1 MTPPRAPVPRLAGA
15 LAGICLL
22 GGCATL
28 ASGPTGSVS
37 DDALRGRIPAPDGAR
52 RTSVVRV
59 VDGDT
64 VVLSGLGSSRLIG
77 VDTPEVYGGAE
88 CFGREAS
95 AFARRVLQPG
105 APARFVPGE
114 ERRDRYGRRLVYL
127 WLDDGR
133 SFNAMLAEGG
143 YARPLV
149 IAPNDRYATRFETLA
164 RKARRGGVGQWSAST
179 CGST

>member
-1 MTPPRAPVPRLAGA
+1 MTQPWAPVSRVAAVLV
-15 LAGICLL
+15 GICLIA
-22 GGCATL
+22 GCAL
-28 ASGPTGSVS
+28 GSGPTGSVS
-37 DDALRGRIPAPDGAR
+37 DDGLRGPIALPDSAR

-64 VVLSGLGSSRLIG
+64 VVLSGLGSTRLIG
-77 VDTPEVYGGAE
+77 VDTPEVHGGAE

-95 AFARRVLQPG
+95 AFARRLLKPG
-105 APARFVPGE
+105 ATVRFVPGE

-127 WLDDGR
+127 WLSDGR

-149 IAPNDRYATRFETLA
+149 IAPNDRYAKRLRALA
-164 RKARRGGVGQWSAST
+164 RKARRGGRGQWSTST
-179 CGST
+179 CRRL